1 MQDLSQLSLEQLQQ
15 VKLEKEENIR
25 SWTRWV
31 EQRENFLYHYYR
43 GEAGIDNL
51 QEFLAETQKGREKI
65 IQWQKEIQEID
76 SLIAQYQNPS
86 NPSDNDSS
94 QDSILTPQEKARLE
108 SLQQAFVSTPPPPKQ
123 KPIQPKSA

>member
-15 VKLEKEENIR
+15 LKLEKEENIQ

-43 GEAGIDNL
+43 GEAGIGNL
-51 QEFLAETQKGREKI
+51 QEFLAETQTGREKI

-76 SLIAQYQNPS
+76 LLITQYQNPN

-94 QDSILTPQEKARLE
+94 QDSNTESSTTPTKPKIDSIYA
-108 SLQQAFVSTPPPPKQ
+108 PPPKQ